1 MAKEETENSEGKEG
15 EESSPKKKRSLKKL
29 LIFIGAP
36 LILVIILVV
45 VAIFLGI
52 GPFGDKEN
60 KNKEGEDTEEVV
72 KVEAPP
78 TFFELPEI
86 RVNLNTDNNSL
97 TYLKVIVSLELA
109 SDLPEIMEER
119 NAKLQALMPRV
130 IDNLQI
136 YMRELRLD
144 DINGSAGV
152 YRLKQELLSRINR
165 AVQPIKVRDILF
177 SEFVIE

>member
-1 MAKEETENSEGKEG
+1 MAEEEEEEKKEG
-15 EESSPKKKRSLKKL
+15 DEAPPKKKRSIKKL

-36 LILVIILVV
+36 IILIIILVV
-45 VAIFLGI
+45 VAFFLGL
-52 GPFGDKEN
+52 GPFGDKEED
-60 KNKEGEDTEEVV
+60 KKDGEETEEIV
-72 KVEAPP
+72 KSEPPP

-119 NAKLQALMPRV
+119 NAKLQTLMPRV

-165 AVQPIKVRDILF
+165 AVQPIEVRDILF
-177 SEFVIE
+177 SEFIIE

>member
-1 MAKEETENSEGKEG
+1 MAEEEEKKEEG
-15 EESSPKKKRSLKKL
+15 EDSPPKKKRSIKKL

-36 LILVIILVV
+36 IILIIILVV
-45 VAIFLGI
+45 VAFFLGL
-52 GPFGDKEN
+52 GPFGDKEKDN
-60 KNKEGEDTEEVV
+60 AEEETEEVV
-72 KVEAPP
+72 KAEPPP

-97 TYLKVIVSLELA
+97 TYLKVIVSLELS
-109 SDLPEIMEER
+109 SDLPEVMEER

-144 DINGSAGV
+144 DINGSAGIF
-152 YRLKQELLSRINR
+152 RLKQELLSRINR
-165 AVQPIKVRDILF
+165 AVQPIEVRDILF

>member
-1 MAKEETENSEGKEG
+1 MSDEDTEKNDG
-15 EESSPKKKRSLKKL
+15 EDSPPKKKRNIKKL

-52 GPFGDKEN
+52 GPFGDKDES
-60 KNKEGEDTEEVV
+60 KNDGEEVEQV
-72 KVEAPP
+72 AVVEKPP
-78 TFFELPEI
+78 SFFELPEI

-119 NAKLQALMPRV
+119 NAKLQTLMPRV

-136 YMRELRLD
+136 YMRELRLE

-152 YRLKQELLSRINR
+152 FRLKQELLSRVNR
-165 AVQPIKVRDILF
+165 AVQPIEVRDILF

>member
-1 MAKEETENSEGKEG
+1 MAEEEEEKKEG
-15 EESSPKKKRSLKKL
+15 EDSPPKKRSIKKL

-36 LILVIILVV
+36 IILIIILVV
-45 VAIFLGI
+45 VAFFLGL
-52 GPFGDKEN
+52 GPFGDKEDEN
-60 KNKEGEDTEEVV
+60 VGEETEEVV
-72 KVEAPP
+72 QAEPPP

-86 RVNLNTDNNSL
+86 RVNINTDNNSL
-97 TYLKVIVSLELA
+97 TYLKVIVSLELS

-119 NAKLQALMPRV
+119 NTKLQALMPRV

-144 DINGSAGV
+144 DINGSAGI

-165 AVQPIKVRDILF
+165 AVQPIEVRDILF